1 MHNIYKQ
8 TYSLTA
14 ILRYL
19 HHRYF
24 IYITPLVMIIIPNKL
39 YCFGGMRLETYF
51 FDKFSGAVSPEADR
65 GSHSAAPSCYR
76 KTETVAPS

>member
-1 MHNIYKQ
+1 MHNIHKQ

-51 FDKFSGAVSPEADR
+51 FDKFSGAVSPEAD
-65 GSHSAAPSCYR
+65 GIEGLTLQPPHA
-76 KTETVAPS
+76 TERQRP